1 MGVSLDAVNPL
12 ASSSL
17 CQRWQ
22 SKLLTTQPRQRASLV
37 TTGWACMLMV
47 CCIFSLELGASAGL
61 ADARLVHWW
70 AIGSGVCVL
79 LSFVLIRSGFSLRW
93 RDPAFT
99 HVQIIYAITSN
110 AVAYAIADRARGI
123 TPPVLALIVM
133 FGVFGLRPRQI
144 KLLMLYGLL
153 AYCVATACVQWLPSL
168 NPMPGELAIM
178 YMIIVVM
185 VLLTSTALALRAHA
199 MRTRLH
205 RSRQELTQALE
216 QIRDLA
222 TRDELTGLS
231 NRRYMTEMMRLEHA
245 RALRSGLPMLMAQ
258 LDLDDFKAI
267 NDTHGHAAGDLVL
280 KCFAETVLASIRS
293 ADILARWGGEEF
305 VLLMVNTSAR
315 DGAQMLERVRA
326 VVAATRMQISPEQAL
341 QVTVSIGAAQLK
353 DGEEPMQLLQ
363 RTDDALYAAK
373 REGRN
378 RVVWAGQMKAPG
390 LAPGLLINPGDSS
403 DLLNPARQGG

>member
-1 MGVSLDAVNPL
+1 
-12 ASSSL
+12 
-17 CQRWQ
+17 
-22 SKLLTTQPRQRASLV
+22 
-37 TTGWACMLMV
+37 
-47 CCIFSLELGASAGL
+47 
-61 ADARLVHWW
+61 
-70 AIGSGVCVL
+70 
-79 LSFVLIRSGFSLRW
+79 
-93 RDPAFT
+93 
-99 HVQIIYAITSN
+99 
-110 AVAYAIADRARGI
+110 
-123 TPPVLALIVM
+123 
-133 FGVFGLRPRQI
+133 
-144 KLLMLYGLL
+144 
-153 AYCVATACVQWLPSL
+153 
-168 NPMPGELAIM
+168 
-178 YMIIVVM
+178 
-185 VLLTSTALALRAHA
+185 